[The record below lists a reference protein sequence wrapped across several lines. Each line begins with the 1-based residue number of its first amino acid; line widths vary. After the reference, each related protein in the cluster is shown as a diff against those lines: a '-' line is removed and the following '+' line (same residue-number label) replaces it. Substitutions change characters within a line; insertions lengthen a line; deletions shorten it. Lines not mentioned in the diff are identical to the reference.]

1 MRWNVLEIAQNGR
14 YLKLYRGFLLVMDD
28 KEELG
33 RVIIDEL
40 NCLVLSAEQATLSK
54 QIIVKLAEHGIPIIT
69 CGTNYHPISI
79 TLPYSVH
86 HQSNKVIHLQIDASQ
101 PLKKRLWQRLV
112 KAKIFNQYRVLDYC
126 DPAQSAETL
135 RLKRLSNKVRSGD
148 PDNCE
153 AQASRIYWQS
163 LMGSDFRRR
172 PRSSDV
178 ENSALNY
185 GYTILRAACARAIV
199 AAGLNPSLGLH
210 HQNINNPFCL
220 ADDLMEIYRP
230 LIDLTIQ
237 TMDLVDTLTPSNKA
251 ALTKVLQADVTLNE
265 ETTTVNTSMQ
275 KLAQSVV
282 QSLDNKEVSLQIP
295 ELVI

>member
-14 YLKLYRGFLLVMDD
+14 YLKLYRGFILVMEDQ
-28 KEELG
+28 EELG

-54 QIIVKLAEHGIPIIT
+54 QVIVKLAEHGIPIIT

-79 TLPYSVH
+79 TLPYSAH
-86 HQSNKVIHLQIDASQ
+86 HQSTKVIHLQINTSQ
-101 PLKKRLWQRLV
+101 PLKKRLWQQLV
-112 KAKIFNQYRVLDYC
+112 KTKIYNQYRVLEYC
-126 DPAQSAETL
+126 DPAQSAEVR
-135 RLKRLSNKVRSGD
+135 RLQRLSEKVRSGD

-153 AQASRIYWQS
+153 AQASRVYWQA

-172 PRSSDV
+172 PQSVDI

-230 LIDLTIQ
+230 LVDLTIQ
-237 TMDLVDTLTPSNKA
+237 TMDLEDSLSPENKA
-251 ALTKVLQADVTLNE
+251 TLAKVLQADVTLNQ

-275 KLAQSVV
+275 KLAQSLV
-282 QSLDNKEVSLQIP
+282 QSLESKEVNLQIP
-295 ELVI
+295 ELII

>member
-1 MRWNVLEIAQNGR
+1 MRWNILEIAQNGR

-40 NCLVLSAEQATLSK
+40 NSLVLSAEQTTLSK
-54 QIIVKLAEHGIPIIT
+54 QIMVKLAEHGIPIVT

-101 PLKKRLWQRLV
+101 PLKKRLWQQLV
-112 KAKIFNQYRVLDYC
+112 KTKIFHQFRVLEYC
-126 DPAQSAETL
+126 DPALSAETL
-135 RLKRLSNKVRSGD
+135 QLKRLSDKVRSGD

-153 AQASRIYWQS
+153 AQASRVYWQS

-172 PRSSDV
+172 PQSIDI

-185 GYTILRAACARAIV
+185 GYTILRAACARAAI

-210 HQNINNPFCL
+210 HRNINNPFCL

-230 LIDLTIQ
+230 LVDLTIQ
-237 TMDLVDTLTPSNKA
+237 TMDLEDSLTPDNKA
-251 ALTKVLQADVTLNE
+251 TLAKILQADVRLNK

-282 QSLDNKEVSLQIP
+282 QSLESKEVNLQIP

>member
-1 MRWNVLEIAQNGR
+1 MRWNILEIAQNGR

-28 KEELG
+28 HEELG

-40 NCLVLSAEQATLSK
+40 NCLILSADQATLSK
-54 QIIVKLAEHGIPIIT
+54 QVMIKLAEHGIPIVT

-86 HQSNKVIHLQIDASQ
+86 HQSNKVIHLQINASQ
-101 PLKKRLWQRLV
+101 PLKKRLWQQLV
-112 KAKIFNQYRVLDYC
+112 KTKIFHQYQVLEYC
-126 DPAQSAETL
+126 DPALSSEILQV
-135 RLKRLSNKVRSGD
+135 KRLSEKVRSGD
-148 PDNCE
+148 PENLE
-153 AQASRIYWQS
+153 AQASRVYWQS
-163 LMGSDFRRR
+163 LMGSSFRRR
-172 PRSSDV
+172 PKSSDI

-185 GYTILRAACARAIV
+185 GYAILRAACARAIV

-230 LIDLTIQ
+230 LVDLSIQ
-237 TMDLVDTLTPSNKA
+237 TMELEEVLSPHDKA
-251 ALTKVLQADVTLNE
+251 ALAKILQADIKLNDE
-265 ETTTVNTSMQ
+265 VTTVNTSMQ
-275 KLAQSVV
+275 KLAQSLV
-282 QSLDNKEVSLQIP
+282 QSFEHKEVNLQIP